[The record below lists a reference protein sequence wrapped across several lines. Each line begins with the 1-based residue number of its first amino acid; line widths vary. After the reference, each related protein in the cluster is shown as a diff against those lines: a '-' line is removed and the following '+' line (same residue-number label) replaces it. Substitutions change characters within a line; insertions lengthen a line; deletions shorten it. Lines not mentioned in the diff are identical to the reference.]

1 MKQEGLS
8 SFVGQASTIFFY
20 HFGPFKLIS
29 ICNTESIKQK
39 IIFKKQ
45 TSKAHRETKARVSSL
60 GRVETQTD
68 SRKRAK
74 KDPRTESASY
84 LKGSRL
90 GDPGER
96 TQHSFPLQSPA
107 KAMQPR
113 DSFTLSATLRW
124 DPTLTS

>member
-1 MKQEGLS
+1 MWVKLLL
-8 SFVGQASTIFFY
+8 FFFY

-74 KDPRTESASY
+74 KRPKNRKCILSQR
-84 LKGSRL
+84 K
-90 GDPGER
+90 
-96 TQHSFPLQSPA
+96 PA
-107 KAMQPR
+107 
-113 DSFTLSATLRW
+113 W
-124 DPTLTS
+124 